1 MWSDY
6 IKKLKDEWIGK
17 RVMFED
23 KTYTVVDVDI
33 NGSLHIDRP
42 TEHNKTTAAF
52 EPHEVKEVIT

>member
-23 KTYTVVDVDI
+23 KAYTVVDVDI
-33 NGSLHIDRP
+33 NGILHIDRP

-52 EPHEVKEVIT
+52 EPHEVKEVIA

>member
-23 KTYTVVDVDI
+23 KAYTVVDVDI
-33 NGSLHIDRP
+33 NGILHIDRP

-52 EPHEVKEVIT
+52 VPHEVKEVIT